1 MPRFGA
7 STWVW
12 THPFDPTSDVGLVEK
27 LASLGG
33 DHFELGGEAAVHPP
47 TAFCEPSP
55 PAVTSHNV
63 SV

>member
-7 STWVW
+7 SSWVW
-12 THPFDPTSDVGLVEK
+12 THPFDPASDVGLVEK

-47 TAFCEPSP
+47 AASASCSEPSP
-55 PAVTSHNV
+55 RTT
-63 SV
+63 